1 MGIQGLNGARLDG
14 ALIERE
20 GPKTRN
26 GQRAEGDQCCSG
38 ASKVEV
44 FVGWIAL
51 LAADFALKILGL
63 RRVIRL
69 IANWTPRRLRRQSP
83 EVVMRVFTTIDRAG
97 VYYSRRVL
105 CLQRSIAA
113 VCLLRAKGIPAE
125 MVIGFA
131 RFPCQGHAWVEIEGS
146 PVHESVRTEGYAV
159 VLKC

>member
-1 MGIQGLNGARLDG
+1 MGIQGLNGAKLDG

-26 GQRAEGDQCCSG
+26 GQRAEVDQCRSG
-38 ASKVEV
+38 ARKVEV
-44 FVGWIAL
+44 FASWIAL

-69 IANWTPRRLRRQSP
+69 IANWTPRLRRQSP
-83 EVVMRVFTTIDRAG
+83 EAVTRVFTTIDRAG

-113 VCLLRAKGIPAE
+113 VFLLRAKGIPAE

-146 PVHESVRTEGYAV
+146 PVHESVRIQDYVV